1 MSEPSGT
8 CHEQVSMDI
17 ETGLCMKKSSSL
29 DYLDFL
35 VEKSK
40 KNSMELFLEQI
51 EVL

>member
-29 DYLDFL
+29 DNLDFL
-35 VEKSK
+35 VERPSLRKSTWNISLNK
-40 KNSMELFLEQI
+40 
-51 EVL
+51 